1 VALAN
6 VNARDLKSRGRKI
19 CLGARVG
26 GNGAVGCEARGLQHD
41 SCRGAIGCRAAVA
54 ATLPRDSLTLLCKE
68 PLCAPSLD
76 HIESGPPPLDSGEV
90 QATKRPLQVQHAAA
104 HLLGSTGARKI
115 SDNNRHLPIVLA
127 HTVTACV

>member
-1 VALAN
+1 MPTLVE
-6 VNARDLKSRGRKI
+6 LKGIRK
-19 CLGARVG
+19 
-26 GNGAVGCEARGLQHD
+26 
-41 SCRGAIGCRAAVA
+41 SF
-54 ATLPRDSLTLLCKE
+54 
-68 PLCAPSLD
+68 
-76 HIESGPPPLDSGEV
+76 SGVTVLKGVDFSLDSGEV